1 MKKRKLRAFSY
12 VEISVVILIIG
23 FLLAAIS
30 KGVDMVY
37 DFKLQTARS
46 VTASSPL
53 GRIPDLVLWLDAI
66 SEEGFDSSLMRE
78 GDKIDVW
85 QDTNMQSQN
94 KDNALQATALNQP
107 IYEEKAI
114 NGLPALGFD
123 GTSSYLEIPYSAKL
137 NPDNFTFFLVVKP
150 TIVDDTYRSIFTSR
164 DSSPTRGYLIYIA
177 NNSKY
182 SSWIGNPGD
191 YWHYT
196 VASEVAESGKSNI
209 LTTTYNGD
217 KLKAYENGSLDA
229 SVSGTI
235 FARNEVRPLR
245 IGAGATSVAIPE
257 FYYGGYIGEMIIFA
271 RALKEGERKSV
282 EKYLSQK
289 WKIDLVE

>member
-1 MKKRKLRAFSY
+1 MKNRKLRAFSY
-12 VEISVVILIIG
+12 VEISVVILIVG

-30 KGVDMVY
+30 KGTDMVY

-46 VTASSPL
+46 VTAGSPL

-78 GDKIDVW
+78 GDKVDLW

-94 KDNALQATALNQP
+94 KDHALQATALNQP
-107 IYEEKAI
+107 IYEEKGI
-114 NGLPALGFD
+114 NGLPALGFN
-123 GTSSYLEIPYSAKL
+123 GTNSYLEIPYSEKL

-150 TIVDDTYRSIFTSR
+150 TIVDDTYRSIITSR
-164 DSSPTRGYLIYIA
+164 DVSPTRGYLMYIA
-177 NNSKY
+177 DNSKY
-182 SSWIGNPGD
+182 SPWVGRPHNAWMYLIYPD
-191 YWHYT
+191 
-196 VASEVAESGKSNI
+196 VVKAGKSSI
-209 LTTTYNGD
+209 LATTYNGD
-217 KLKAYENGSLDA
+217 SFKGYEDGY
-229 SVSGTI
+229 
-235 FARNEVRPLR
+235 FAHSQSSTFGRNTSKPFR
-245 IGAGATSVAIPE
+245 IGAGSTENVTPSY
-257 FYYGGYIGEMIIFA
+257 YYGGYIGEIIVFA